1 VLGEIAAQ
9 FAQGIAPQFDLTPFS
24 SRVLTD
30 NPHGLRSS
38 GARFI
43 HTALRGVMRRIV
55 SFLMNNIREHFML
68 YILLW
73 ALLAIIDF
81 VYIVFY

>member
-1 VLGEIAAQ
+1 M
-9 FAQGIAPQFDLTPFS
+9 
-24 SRVLTD
+24 
-30 NPHGLRSS
+30 
-38 GARFI
+38 ARFI
-43 HTALRGVMRRIV
+43 HTACWGVMRKIV

-68 YILLW
+68 YLLLW